1 MGLKNVR
8 SDHLRFKNFSFI
20 GPKRSASWA
29 GWVALVIGAISLALA
44 VQRWSNARD
53 AFDQVETRLQAR
65 LAMVPEER
73 APAPVIVVTPEMET
87 QAREEKIIRLAIDRD
102 WEQLFG
108 VLERAQNNDIALLTL
123 QPDAKRGNVV
133 LTGEARNM
141 PALIT
146 YQRKLNDSL
155 RDVVLTTHEVQQQ
168 NPQQPVRFTISA
180 HWSEGEPS

>member
-29 GWVALVIGAISLALA
+29 GWVALVIGAISLAFA
-44 VQRWSNARD
+44 VQSWSNARD
-53 AFDQVETRLQAR
+53 AFDKVETRLQAR

-73 APAPVIVVTPEMET
+73 TPTPVIVVTPEMET